1 MGFFSFLFGKAF
13 AGSHRQTF
21 KNGSRTFSVQ
31 ASSPSPGP
39 ATVNAGMANY
49 YEALRG
55 SKDRTAITPPP
66 LNPKY
71 RALVQSLNRE
81 RLAALARY
89 LYDNVGF
96 VGYAVNSIA
105 NYSVPVIPRAQSP
118 KTEWNKLADDWWTN
132 WCERADLTGR
142 FHFETLQRLICKSVD
157 TDGDMLVLPVLD
169 SGFPQ
174 VQMLPTWR
182 MVSPQKGAERFRE
195 GVRVDDKGVV
205 LGYNI
210 SEEQS
215 SRHLSVN
222 EAFLIYDPDLYESYR
237 GISPLRRGMNDARDA
252 QDVKAFEKL
261 AVKIHSALA
270 AVIEN
275 GSIEENVWGDDTSPD
290 GNAPAEDATPQE
302 KKLTLAELL
311 GGDIPV
317 LPDGQTLKPLNSQ
330 RPNTEFQGFIEFLVG
345 HFVSGLDVPPAFF
358 LDEKLT
364 GPNLRAVIG
373 KAQRKFDQRIGMMCR
388 LVRWLW
394 VRNIAWAIDSG
405 ELPAN
410 SGFEKVTFQKPSR
423 LTIDAGRETAQ
434 EREDVMN
441 GLMTRQNSFGNRGL
455 DWQRETD
462 QSFAEDDYIFT
473 KAKALADKH
482 AVPVETIL
490 SRYGYET
497 KPVTDP
503 EGENRAKASDPNSD
517 ER

>member
-1 MGFFSFLFGKAF
+1 
-13 AGSHRQTF
+13 
-21 KNGSRTFSVQ
+21 
-31 ASSPSPGP
+31 
-39 ATVNAGMANY
+39 
-49 YEALRG
+49 
-55 SKDRTAITPPP
+55 
-66 LNPKY
+66 
-71 RALVQSLNRE
+71 
-81 RLAALARY
+81 
-89 LYDNVGF
+89 
-96 VGYAVNSIA
+96 VNSIA

-118 KTEWNKLADDWWTN
+118 NNTWNKQADEWWGN

-142 FHFETLQRLICKSVD
+142 FHFDTLQRLICKAVD
-157 TDGDMLVLPVLD
+157 TDGDMLIVPVLD

-182 MVSPQKGAERFRE
+182 VASPEKNAEQFIE
-195 GVRVDDKGVV
+195 GVRVDTRGVV
-205 LGYNI
+205 IGYNLPERSGTI
-210 SEEQS
+210 RKDRE
-215 SRHLSVN
+215 LGIN

-275 GSIEENVWGDDTSPD
+275 GTIEENTWEDNTGE
-290 GNAPAEDATPQE
+290 NASAPDATQFE
-302 KKLTLAELL
+302 KKLSLADLF

-317 LPDGQTLKPLNSQ
+317 LPDGQTFKPLNSD

-345 HFVSGLDVPPAFF
+345 HFVCGLDVPPAFF

-373 KAQRKFDQRIGMMCR
+373 KAQRKFDQRTAMMCR

-394 VRNIAWAIDSG
+394 IRNTAWAIEAG

-410 SGFEKVTFQKPSR
+410 PGFDRVIFQKPSR

-441 GLMTRQNSFGNRGL
+441 GLMTRQNSYGNRGM

-473 KAKALADKH
+473 KAKTLADKH
-482 AVPVETIL
+482 GVPVETIL
-490 SRYGYET
+490 TRYGYSAAKTPVAGQPESPNQDQSPDSNEPG
-497 KPVTDP
+497 KPK
-503 EGENRAKASDPNSD
+503 R
-517 ER
+517 

>member
-1 MGFFSFLFGKAF
+1 MALLSLLFGK
-13 AGSHRQTF
+13 RQPTF
-21 KNGSRTFSVQ
+21 KNVSRTFSVQ
-31 ASSPSPGP
+31 ASSPAPGP
-39 ATVNAGMANY
+39 ATVNAGTGNY

-66 LNPKY
+66 LNSRY
-71 RALVQSLNRE
+71 RAFVQSLNRE
-81 RLAALARY
+81 RLAALSRY

-105 NYSVPVIPRAQSP
+105 NYSVPVIPRAQSQD
-118 KTEWNKLADDWWTN
+118 TVWNKLADDWWMN

-142 FHFETLQRLICKSVD
+142 FHFDTLQRLICKAVD
-157 TDGDMLVLPVLD
+157 TDGDMLVVPVLD

-182 MVSPQKGAERFRE
+182 VASPQKGADQFTE
-195 GVRVDDKGVV
+195 GVRVDGRGVV
-205 LGYNI
+205 LGYNVP
-210 SEEQS
+210 EGKS
-215 SRHLSVN
+215 SRQLSIN

-237 GISPLRRGMNDARDA
+237 GLSPLRRGMNDARDA

-275 GSIEENVWGDDTSPD
+275 GSIEEDAWGNDTGED
-290 GNAPAEDATPQE
+290 GNAPAADAAQYE

-317 LPDGQTLKPLNSQ
+317 LPMGQTLKPLNSQ
-330 RPNTEFQGFIEFLVG
+330 RPNTEFQDFIEFLVG
-345 HFVSGLDVPPAFF
+345 HFVCGLDVPPAFF

-373 KAQRKFDQRIGMMCR
+373 KAQRKFDQRIAMMCR

-394 VRNIAWAIDSG
+394 IRNVGWAVDSG
-405 ELPAN
+405 DLPAN
-410 SGFEKVTFQKPSR
+410 PGFDKVIFQKPSR

-441 GLMTRQNSFGNRGL
+441 GLMTRQNSYGNRGL

-462 QSFAEDDYIFT
+462 QSFSEDDYILT
-473 KAKALADKH
+473 KAQALADKH
-482 AVPVETIL
+482 GLPVETIL
-490 SRYGYET
+490 TRYGYAQA
-497 KPVTDP
+497 KPVATPNHDETDKKP
-503 EGENRAKASDPNSD
+503 SSNSD
-517 ER
+517 ES

>member
-1 MGFFSFLFGKAF
+1 MGLLSNFLGKIFTEERHAEGV
-13 AGSHRQTF
+13 A
-21 KNGSRTFSVQ
+21 KAASVQ
-31 ASSPSPGP
+31 MSNTPPGP
-39 ATVNAGMANY
+39 AMVNAGSGNY

-66 LNPKY
+66 LNPRY
-71 RALVQSLNRE
+71 RTFVQSLNRE

-89 LYDNVGF
+89 LYDNIGF

-118 KTEWNKLADDWWTN
+118 NTTWNKLADEWWAN

-142 FHFETLQRLICKSVD
+142 FHFDTLQRLICKAMD
-157 TDGDMLVLPVLD
+157 TDGDMLIVPVLD

-182 MVSPQKGAERFRE
+182 VVTPPKAADQFNE
-195 GVRVDDKGVV
+195 GIRVDSRGSVI
-205 LGYNI
+205 GYNI
-210 SEEQS
+210 SEGKNFRE
-215 SRHLSVN
+215 LSIN

-237 GISPLRRGMNDARDA
+237 GLSPLRRGMNDARDA

-275 GSIEENVWGDDTSPD
+275 GTIEEDAWGDDS
-290 GNAPAEDATPQE
+290 GENAPAPDATQQE

-330 RPNTEFQGFIEFLVG
+330 RPNTEFQDFIEFLVG
-345 HFVSGLDVPPAFF
+345 HFVCGLDVPPAFF

-373 KAQRKFDQRIGMMCR
+373 KAQRKFDQRTAMICR

-394 VRNIAWAIDSG
+394 IRNIGWAIDAG
-405 ELPAN
+405 DLPAN
-410 SGFEKVTFQKPSR
+410 PGFEKITFQKPSR

-462 QSFAEDDYIFT
+462 QGFAEDDYIFAQ
-473 KAKALADKH
+473 AKALAEKH
-482 AVPVETIL
+482 GVPVETIL
-490 SRYGYET
+490 TRYGYDAAKSPANPN
-497 KPVTDP
+497 KPD
-503 EGENRAKASDPNSD
+503 ASLLPNEKSH
-517 ER
+517 EP